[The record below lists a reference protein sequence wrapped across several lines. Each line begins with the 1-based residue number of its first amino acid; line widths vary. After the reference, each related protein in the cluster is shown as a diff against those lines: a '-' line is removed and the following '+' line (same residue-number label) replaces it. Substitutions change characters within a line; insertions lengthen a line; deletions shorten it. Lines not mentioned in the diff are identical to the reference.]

1 MEATCGG
8 SGMNNA
14 EILKLARR
22 TGVLLSGRA
31 EHEEAVKRF
40 SKLLLDRHKALTPAQ
55 ERYLR
60 ALDDWMSLAD
70 LAQGFSCTPQN
81 ALKMIRALEAKGL
94 VDKTTL
100 FRGAWAFYY
109 RRKI

>member
-1 MEATCGG
+1 
-8 SGMNNA
+8 MNHA

-31 EHEEAVKRF
+31 EHEEAIKRF
-40 SKLLLDRHKALTPAQ
+40 SKLLLNPYKTLTPAQ
-55 ERYLR
+55 ERYLQ

-70 LAQGFSCTPQN
+70 LAKSFSCTPQN

-94 VDKTTL
+94 VTKTKL
-100 FRGAWAFYY
+100 FRGSWAFYY

>member
-1 MEATCGG
+1 
-8 SGMNNA
+8 MNNA

-40 SKLLLDRHKALTPAQ
+40 SKLLLNQYKTLTPTQ
-55 ERYLR
+55 ERYLQ

-70 LAQGFSCTPQN
+70 LAKSFSCTPQN
-81 ALKMIRALEAKGL
+81 ALKMIRALEAKDL
-94 VDKTTL
+94 VDKTML
-100 FRGAWAFYY
+100 FRGTWAFYY
-109 RRKI
+109 RRKL

>member
-1 MEATCGG
+1 
-8 SGMNNA
+8 MNNA

-40 SKLLLDRHKALTPAQ
+40 SKLLLNQYKTLTPTQ
-55 ERYLR
+55 ERYLQS
-60 ALDDWMSLAD
+60 LDDWMSLAD
-70 LAQGFSCTPQN
+70 LAKSFSCTPQN

-94 VDKTTL
+94 VVKTML

-109 RRKI
+109 RRKL

>member
-1 MEATCGG
+1 
-8 SGMNNA
+8 MNNA

-40 SKLLLDRHKALTPAQ
+40 SKLLLNQYKTLTPAQ
-55 ERYLR
+55 NRYLQ

-70 LAQGFSCTPQN
+70 LAKSFSCTPQN
-81 ALKMIRALEAKGL
+81 ALKMMRALEAKGL
-94 VDKTTL
+94 VDKTKL
-100 FRGAWAFYY
+100 FKRLTDHGAWAFYY
-109 RRKI
+109 RRKL

>member
-1 MEATCGG
+1 V
-8 SGMNNA
+8 NNA

-40 SKLLLDRHKALTPAQ
+40 SKLLLNQYKALTWTQ
-55 ERYLR
+55 TKYLDV
-60 ALDDWMSLAD
+60 LDDWMSLAD
-70 LAQGFSCTPQN
+70 LAKSFSCTPQN

-94 VDKTTL
+94 VTKTKL
-100 FRGAWAFYY
+100 FRGSWAFYY
-109 RRKI
+109 RRK

>member
-1 MEATCGG
+1 
-8 SGMNNA
+8 MNNA

-40 SKLLLDRHKALTPAQ
+40 SKLLLNQYKTLTPTQ
-55 ERYLR
+55 ERYLQ

-70 LAQGFSCTPQN
+70 LAKSFSCTPQN

-94 VDKTTL
+94 VTKTQL
-100 FRGAWAFYY
+100 FRGSWAFYY
-109 RRKI
+109 RRKL

>member
-1 MEATCGG
+1 
-8 SGMNNA
+8 MNNA

-40 SKLLLDRHKALTPAQ
+40 SKLLLNQYRTLTPTQ
-55 ERYLR
+55 ERYLQV
-60 ALDDWMSLAD
+60 LDDWMSLAD
-70 LAQGFSCTPQN
+70 LAKRFSCTPQN

-94 VDKTTL
+94 VVKTML

-109 RRKI
+109 RRKL